1 MRRTLIVTVL
11 IAALLALGACA
22 SGGASGGKASSQ
34 GAQAE
39 KAAKAPK
46 GVAPPAGSKLAR
58 VQKGMSPGEVTAI
71 LGEPTST
78 STYQTGM
85 AWVPFYYGSDTMRT
99 DYKYKGV
106 GRVVFGHNRWSG
118 AMKVTRIDYDPSEDG
133 M

>member
-1 MRRTLIVTVL
+1 MRRTLFVAVL
-11 IAALLALGACA
+11 ITTLLALGACA
-22 SGGASGGKASSQ
+22 SGGSSGGKATSE
-34 GAQAE
+34 GAKAE
-39 KAAKAPK
+39 KSAK

-71 LGEPTST
+71 MGEPTNT

-118 AMKVTRIDYDPSEDG
+118 SMKVIRIDYDPSEDG